1 MTHPHA
7 AVKVCKR
14 IESALEKEDP
24 VAIQQLLR
32 ELADLLETDSFDDP
46 MFDIFE
52 KQTRELADR
61 VGIGSDIGLDNA
73 GGLPSSFKSDVTALI
88 RCVCQRYLKTT
99 DIGSDALP
107 ALSQDPDDLTT
118 AVETAA
124 EQQAELE
131 AQTVLWAALAKS
143 VAAERDAAAETIEQT
158 LDALSKID
166 TDRSRLEQ
174 SREGLKEAMERER
187 EAAKRSERIDEMAR
201 KLGSDDE

>member
-107 ALSQDPDDLTT
+107 ALSQDSDDLTT

-143 VAAERDAAAETIEQT
+143 VAAERDAAAETIEKI
-158 LDALSKID
+158 LNAVSEID
-166 TDRSRLEQ
+166 TDQSFLEQ
-174 SREGLKEAMERER
+174 SRERRKELMEQER
-187 EAAKRSERIDEMAR
+187 EAAKRRERLRKRAR